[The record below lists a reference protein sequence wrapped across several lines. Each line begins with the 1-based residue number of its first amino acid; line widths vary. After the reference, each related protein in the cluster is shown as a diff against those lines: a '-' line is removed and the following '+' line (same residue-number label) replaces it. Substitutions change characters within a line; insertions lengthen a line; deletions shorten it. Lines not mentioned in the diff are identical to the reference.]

1 LIKLCFIFTLVCQAE
16 VIDRIAVSVGNQVIT
31 EAQILD
37 ELRITAFLN
46 NQKPEVSPAQ
56 KRAAAERLIEQ
67 TLVKR
72 EMELSHYPLP
82 DLPEAAPLEKDLRAK
97 YGTDTQ
103 FQQALIQAGIER
115 QTLYQHLWWQL
126 TLLRFIDY
134 RFRPSVQI
142 PEPAVKAYYDK
153 KRLEWEQQG
162 VQPIPTL
169 EDSRAD
175 IEKILT
181 EQRVDRAMDRWLGDT
196 RTRIE
201 ILYRK
206 EAFE

>member
-1 LIKLCFIFTLVCQAE
+1 MRSLSLLVVLALLCRAE

-31 EAQILD
+31 EAQIID
-37 ELRITAFLN
+37 EIRVTAFLDR
-46 NQKPEVSPAQ
+46 QKAEFTPDQ
-56 KRAAAERLIEQ
+56 KKAAAERLIEQ
-67 TLVKR
+67 TLMKR

-82 DLPEAAPLEKDLRAK
+82 EMAEADPMMADALAGR
-97 YGTDTQ
+97 
-103 FQQALIQAGIER
+103 QALADAGITE
-115 QTLYQHLWWQL
+115 QDLKQHLWWQL
-126 TLLRFIDY
+126 TMLRFIEY

-142 PEPAVKAYYDK
+142 PEAAIKDYYDK

-162 VQPIPTL
+162 VNPIPSL

-181 EQRVDRAMDRWLGDT
+181 QQRVDRALDRWLGDT
-196 RTRIE
+196 RTSVA

-206 EAFE
+206 EALQ